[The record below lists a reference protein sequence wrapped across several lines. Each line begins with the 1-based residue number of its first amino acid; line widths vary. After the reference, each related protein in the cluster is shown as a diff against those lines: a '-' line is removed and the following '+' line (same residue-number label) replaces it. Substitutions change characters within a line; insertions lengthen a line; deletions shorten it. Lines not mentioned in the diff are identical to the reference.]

1 MRKELEEGGATGPF
15 QAAHSPA
22 TPDYDFHSVDQF
34 EELVVTA
41 GPAPL
46 LWKRDLASFVCPA
59 TPDYNFHSVDQF
71 EELVV
76 TAGPAPLLWKRDL
89 ASFVCPA
96 TPDYNFHSVDQ
107 FEELV
112 VTADQEKPR
121 IPGHLHALQGGYCRE
136 HNMRLQFRVAA
147 AAFWSAYWR
156 THVPNA
162 RDLYAPAPRPPED
175 SRAPEERTE
184 ERGNVLR
191 LMMLIMMLMD
201 DQPHQF
207 MYLTITFRRFSP
219 SPQQMEFQPGR
230 NYFLVS
236 TARPGHLH
244 ALQGG
249 YCRGHNMHLQFRVA
263 AAAFWL
269 AYWRTRVPDA
279 RDLYAPDPR
288 PPEDPRA
295 PRSGRRS
302 AAIRSGSS
310 APPLL
315 LPPAT

>member
-1 MRKELEEGGATGPF
+1 MRTYKESQF
-15 QAAHSPA
+15 QPQHLL
-22 TPDYDFHSVDQF
+22 QR
-34 EELVVTA
+34 A
-41 GPAPL
+41 GVRLPWAEVRPPPPIS
-46 LWKRDLASFVCPA
+46 RV
-59 TPDYNFHSVDQF
+59 
-71 EELVV
+71 
-76 TAGPAPLLWKRDL
+76 
-89 ASFVCPA
+89 
-96 TPDYNFHSVDQ
+96 
-107 FEELV
+107 
-112 VTADQEKPR
+112 DQEKPR
-121 IPGHLHALQGGYCRE
+121 ILAMRFSPSPQQMEFQPGRSHFLVSTARPGHLHALQGGYCRE
-136 HNMRLQFRVAA
+136 HNMRRVAA

-184 ERGNVLR
+184 ERGNALR

-201 DQPHQF
+201 DQPHQL

-230 NYFLVS
+230 SYFLVS

-249 YCRGHNMHLQFRVA
+249 YCRGHNMRLQFRVA

-269 AYWRTRVPDA
+269 ACWRTRVPDA
-279 RDLYAPDPR
+279 RDPYAPDPR

-302 AAIRSGSS
+302 AAMRAGSS

-315 LPPAT
+315 LPPTT

>member
-1 MRKELEEGGATGPF
+1 M
-15 QAAHSPA
+15 
-22 TPDYDFHSVDQF
+22 
-34 EELVVTA
+34 TA
-41 GPAPL
+41 RPAPL
-46 LWKRDLASFVCPA
+46 LWKRD
-59 TPDYNFHSVDQF
+59 
-71 EELVV
+71 
-76 TAGPAPLLWKRDL
+76 
-89 ASFVCPA
+89 
-96 TPDYNFHSVDQ
+96 
-107 FEELV
+107 LV

-184 ERGNVLR
+184 ERGNALR

-207 MYLTITFRRFSP
+207 MYLTITFRRFSL

-249 YCRGHNMHLQFRVA
+249 YCRGHNMRLQFRVA

-269 AYWRTRVPDA
+269 ACWRTRVPDA
-279 RDLYAPDPR
+279 RDPYAPDPR

-302 AAIRSGSS
+302 AAMRSGSS

-315 LPPAT
+315 LPPTT

>member
-1 MRKELEEGGATGPF
+1 M
-15 QAAHSPA
+15 
-22 TPDYDFHSVDQF
+22 
-34 EELVVTA
+34 
-41 GPAPL
+41 
-46 LWKRDLASFVCPA
+46 
-59 TPDYNFHSVDQF
+59 
-71 EELVV
+71 
-76 TAGPAPLLWKRDL
+76 
-89 ASFVCPA
+89 
-96 TPDYNFHSVDQ
+96 
-107 FEELV
+107 
-112 VTADQEKPR
+112 TADQEKPR

-184 ERGNVLR
+184 ERGNALR

-201 DQPHQF
+201 DQPHQL

-230 NYFLVS
+230 SYFLVS

-249 YCRGHNMHLQFRVA
+249 YCRGHNMRLQFRVA

-269 AYWRTRVPDA
+269 ACWRTRVPDTRA
-279 RDLYAPDPR
+279 PYAPDPR

-302 AAIRSGSS
+302 AAMRSGSS

-315 LPPAT
+315 LPLPLLPSSSSSPSCACSSMRNMHHVAM

>member
-22 TPDYDFHSVDQF
+22 TPDYD
-34 EELVVTA
+34 
-41 GPAPL
+41 
-46 LWKRDLASFVCPA
+46 
-59 TPDYNFHSVDQF
+59 FHSVDQF

-184 ERGNVLR
+184 ERCNALR
-191 LMMLIMMLMD
+191 LMMLIMTLMD
-201 DQPHQF
+201 DQPHQL

-230 NYFLVS
+230 NYFLAS

-249 YCRGHNMHLQFRVA
+249 YCRGHNMRLQFRVA

-269 AYWRTRVPDA
+269 ACWRTRVPDA

-302 AAIRSGSS
+302 AAMRSGSS

-315 LPPAT
+315 LPPTT

>member
-1 MRKELEEGGATGPF
+1 MRKEQEEGGVTGPF
-15 QAAHSPA
+15 QAAPSPA

-59 TPDYNFHSVDQF
+59 TPHYKY
-71 EELVV
+71 
-76 TAGPAPLLWKRDL
+76 GPPPISR
-89 ASFVCPA
+89 V
-96 TPDYNFHSVDQ
+96 
-107 FEELV
+107 
-112 VTADQEKPR
+112 DQEKPR
-121 IPGHLHALQGGYCRE
+121 ILAMQFSPSPQQMEFQPGRSHFLVSTARPGHLHALQGGYCRE

-147 AAFWSAYWR
+147 AAFWAAYWR
-156 THVPNA
+156 THMPNA

-230 NYFLVS
+230 NYFLAS

-269 AYWRTRVPDA
+269 ACWRTRVPDA
-279 RDLYAPDPR
+279 RAPYAPDPR

-302 AAIRSGSS
+302 AAMRSGSS

-315 LPPAT
+315 LPPTT